1 MMQVKRLRL
10 PFGITTQIVAL
21 ASLSVLLG
29 AALVIAAVILIFDP
43 PNEQESPAYG
53 VVRVVD
59 ITHFVR
65 TAKDADAVEGVLS
78 GARSSG
84 IKAEIVPLAAL
95 APARPGGKDAPWT
108 SLLARRQ
115 IAALRDITVLNGVRY
130 ANGPPTQIIV
140 QVDAERALVFDDVP
154 RPSIWPLLLKPTV
167 AVLIIIVF
175 MALLLSIYVARAI
188 IRPLSDVARAATAF
202 GRSQDAHESLS
213 GRGPREI
220 VQVSEALNEMRGRIR
235 ALLDDRTRML
245 AAISH
250 DLRTPLT
257 RLRLRSERIGQSDLR
272 SAMLRD
278 IDQVSRMLD
287 ETLDYLR
294 DDSKAE
300 QPSRIELSSLLET
313 ICCDFSD
320 VGHAVS
326 YVGPERLVCECR
338 PRALTRAITN
348 VVENA
353 VKHGTDVVV
362 SLAVS
367 AEGGIAIE
375 VADDGPGIP
384 PALQARALEPFVK
397 LDQARSASGS
407 GFGLGLSIAHDILK
421 KHDGD
426 IVLMPNAPRGLR
438 VRLSLPLPAVQAS
451 GRIAKRPAKVA

>member
-1 MMQVKRLRL
+1 MMDIKRLRL
-10 PFGITTQIVAL
+10 PFGIATQIVAL

-53 VVRVVD
+53 VVRVID

-65 TAKDADAVEGVLS
+65 AAKDADAVEGVLS

-95 APARPGGKDAPWT
+95 VPARPGAKDAPWT

-154 RPSIWPLLLKPTV
+154 RPSILPLLLKPTV

-202 GRSQDAHESLS
+202 GRSPDPHESLT

-220 VQVSEALNEMRGRIR
+220 VQVSEALNEMRARIR
-235 ALLDDRTRML
+235 DLLDDRTRML

-257 RLRLRSERIGQSDLR
+257 RLRLRSERIAQLELR
-272 SAMLRD
+272 NAMLRD

-300 QPSRIELSSLLET
+300 QLSRIELSSLLET

-326 YVGPERLVCECR
+326 YAGPERLVCECR
-338 PRALTRAITN
+338 PRALARAVTN

-362 SLAVS
+362 SLAAS
-367 AEGGIAIE
+367 ADGAIAIE

-397 LDQARSASGS
+397 LDQARSASGT
-407 GFGLGLSIAHDILK
+407 GFGLGLSIALEILK
-421 KHDGD
+421 KHDGS
-426 IVLMPNAPRGLR
+426 ILLMPNEPRGLR
-438 VRLSLPLPAVQAS
+438 VRLSLPLCAAAPVAGALEHT
-451 GRIAKRPAKVA
+451 AKVA

>member
-59 ITHFVR
+59 IAHFVR
-65 TAKDADAVEGVLS
+65 AAKDADAVESVLS
-78 GARSSG
+78 GARSTG

-95 APARPGGKDAPWT
+95 APARPGENDAPWT
-108 SLLARRQ
+108 SQLARRQ
-115 IAALRDITVLNGVRY
+115 IAVLRDITVLNGVRY

-140 QVDAERALVFDDVP
+140 QVDAERALVFDDIP

-202 GRSQDAHESLS
+202 GRSQDADESLS

-257 RLRLRSERIGQSDLR
+257 RLRLRSERIGPSELR

-294 DDSKAE
+294 DDAKAE
-300 QPSRIELSSLLET
+300 QLSRIELSSLLET

-338 PRALTRAITN
+338 PRALTRAVTN

-384 PALQARALEPFVK
+384 LALQARALEPFVK
-397 LDQARSASGS
+397 LDQARAATGS

-451 GRIAKRPAKVA
+451 SRIAERPAKVA

>member
-1 MMQVKRLRL
+1 MMDIKRLRL
-10 PFGITTQIVAL
+10 PFGIATQIVAL

-53 VVRVVD
+53 VVRVID

-65 TAKDADAVEGVLS
+65 AAKDADAVEGVLS

-95 APARPGGKDAPWT
+95 VPARPGAKDAPWT

-154 RPSIWPLLLKPTV
+154 RPSILPLLLKPTV

-202 GRSQDAHESLS
+202 GRSPDPHESLT

-220 VQVSEALNEMRGRIR
+220 VQVSEALNEMRARIR
-235 ALLDDRTRML
+235 DLLDDRTRML

-257 RLRLRSERIGQSDLR
+257 RLRLRSERIAQLELR
-272 SAMLRD
+272 NAMLRD

-287 ETLDYLR
+287 E
-294 DDSKAE
+294 K
-300 QPSRIELSSLLET
+300 I
-313 ICCDFSD
+313 
-320 VGHAVS
+320 G
-326 YVGPERLVCECR
+326 
-338 PRALTRAITN
+338 RAH
-348 VVENA
+348 V
-353 VKHGTDVVV
+353 
-362 SLAVS
+362 
-367 AEGGIAIE
+367 
-375 VADDGPGIP
+375 
-384 PALQARALEPFVK
+384 
-397 LDQARSASGS
+397 
-407 GFGLGLSIAHDILK
+407 
-421 KHDGD
+421 
-426 IVLMPNAPRGLR
+426 
-438 VRLSLPLPAVQAS
+438 
-451 GRIAKRPAKVA
+451 

>member
-1 MMQVKRLRL
+1 MMEFRGLRL
-10 PFGITTQIVAL
+10 PFGIATQIVAL

-29 AALVIAAVILIFDP
+29 VALVITTVMLIFDP
-43 PNEQESPAYG
+43 PSEQESPTYG
-53 VVRVVD
+53 VVRVID

-65 TAKDADAVEGVLS
+65 ATKDSDAIESVLS
-78 GARSSG
+78 SARDSG
-84 IKAEIVPLAAL
+84 INVAIVPLAAL
-95 APARPGGKDAPWT
+95 ASARRSGNDAPWT
-108 SLLARRQ
+108 SQLARRQ
-115 IAALRDITVLNGVRY
+115 LAAQRDITVLNGVRY
-130 ANGPPTQIIV
+130 ADGPPTQIIV
-140 QVDAERALVFDDVP
+140 QVDALRALVFDDVP

-167 AVLIIIVF
+167 VVLIVVAF
-175 MALLLSIYVARAI
+175 MALLLSIYAARAI
-188 IRPLSDVARAATAF
+188 IRPLSDVARAAAAF
-202 GRSQDAHESLS
+202 GRSPDAHVRLTD
-213 GRGPREI
+213 RGPREI
-220 VQVSEALNEMRGRIR
+220 VQVSEALNEMRARIR

-257 RLRLRSERIGQSDLR
+257 RLRLRSERIAQLELR
-272 SAMLRD
+272 NAMLRD

-300 QPSRIELSSLLET
+300 QLSRIELSSLLET

-326 YVGPERLVCECR
+326 YGGPDRLVCECR
-338 PRALTRAITN
+338 PRALARAVTN

-353 VKHGTDVVV
+353 VKHGTEVVV
-362 SLAVS
+362 SLAAS
-367 AEGGIAIE
+367 ADGVIAIE

-407 GFGLGLSIAHDILK
+407 GFGLGLSIAHEILK
-421 KHDGD
+421 KHDGS
-426 IVLMPNAPRGLR
+426 IALMPNEPRGLR
-438 VRLSLPLPAVQAS
+438 VRLSLPLRVAAPVAA
-451 GRIAKRPAKVA
+451 ADRPAKVA